1 MKKISAI
8 LSILIFLTSCS
19 CFKNVP
25 REEIHYVQKDST
37 ILKIVD
43 SVRYIPVERYVDII
57 PEYDTLKLETSL
69 AQAQAFVDTNTHTL
83 KGKIENKKGVEKC
96 YKIVEKYVEKC
107 DTIYVK
113 VPVTVEVEKPVKY
126 IPKFFWGTLV
136 YAVLASLLFA
146 VKLYLKIKAGAIQ
159 LPKLR

>member
-8 LSILIFLTSCS
+8 LSILIFLSSCS
-19 CFKNVP
+19 YFKHVP

-43 SVRYIPVERYVDII
+43 SIRYIPVERYVDIVHT
-57 PEYDTLKLETSL
+57 YDTLKLETSL
-69 AQAQAFVDTNTHTL
+69 ASSTAYVDTNTHIL

-96 YKIVEKYVEKC
+96 VKIVEKYVEKC

-126 IPKFFWGTLV
+126 IPNFFWGTLV
-136 YAVLASLLFA
+136 YAVLVSLLFA
-146 VKLYLKIKAGAIQ
+146 VKIYLK
-159 LPKLR
+159 LR

>member
-8 LSILIFLTSCS
+8 LSILIFLSSCS
-19 CFKNVP
+19 CFKHVP

-43 SVRYIPVERYVDII
+43 SIRYIPVERYVDIVHT
-57 PEYDTLKLETSL
+57 YDTLKLETSL
-69 AQAQAFVDTNTHTL
+69 ASSTAFVDTTTHTL

-96 YKIVEKYVEKC
+96 VKIVEKYVEKC

-126 IPKFFWGTLV
+126 IPNFFWGTLV
-136 YAVLASLLFA
+136 YAVLVSLLFA
-146 VKLYLKIKAGAIQ
+146 VKIYLKIKAGAIR

>member
-1 MKKISAI
+1 MKKIFAI
-8 LSILIFLTSCS
+8 FLILIFLSSCS
-19 CFKNVP
+19 CFKHVP

-69 AQAQAFVDTNTHTL
+69 ASSTAYVDTTTHTL

-96 YKIVEKYVEKC
+96 VKIIEKYVEKC
-107 DTIYVK
+107 DTIFVK
-113 VPVTVEVEKPVKY
+113 VPVTVEVIKEKKVV
-126 IPKFFWGTLV
+126 PKFFWGTLV
-136 YAVLASLLFA
+136 YAVLATLLFA
-146 VKLYLKIKAGAIQ
+146 VKIYLKFRKI
-159 LPKLR
+159 

>member
-8 LSILIFLTSCS
+8 VLILIFLTSCS

-43 SVRYIPVERYVDII
+43 SVRIIPVERYVDIVHT
-57 PEYDTLKLETSL
+57 YDTLKLETSL
-69 AQAQAFVDTNTHTL
+69 AQAEAFVDTNTHTL
-83 KGKIENKKGVEKC
+83 KGKIENKKGLEKC
-96 YKIVEKYVEKC
+96 VKIIEKYVEKC
-107 DTIYVK
+107 DTIYAK

-126 IPKFFWGTLV
+126 IPNFFWGTLV
-136 YAVLASLLFA
+136 YAVLLTLLFA
-146 VKLYLKIKAGAIQ
+146 VKIYMKFRKSKIFF
-159 LPKLR
+159 

>member
-1 MKKISAI
+1 MKKIFEI
-8 LSILIFLTSCS
+8 VLILIFLSSCS

-43 SVRYIPVERYVDII
+43 SVRIIPVEKVIDIVHT
-57 PEYDTLKLETSL
+57 YDTLKLETSL
-69 AQAQAFVDTNTHTL
+69 AQAEAFVDTATHAL

-96 YKIVEKYVEKC
+96 VKIIEKYVEKC

-136 YAVLASLLFA
+136 YAVLVSLLFA
-146 VKLYLKIKAGAIQ
+146 VKIYLKF
-159 LPKLR
+159 R

>member
-8 LSILIFLTSCS
+8 VSILIFLTSCS

-43 SVRYIPVERYVDII
+43 SIRYIPVERYVDIVHT
-57 PEYDTLKLETSL
+57 YDTLKLETSL
-69 AQAQAFVDTNTHTL
+69 AQAEAFVDTNTHTL
-83 KGKIENKKGVEKC
+83 KGKIENKKGLEKC
-96 YKIVEKYVEKC
+96 VKIIEKYVEKC
-107 DTIYVK
+107 DTIYAK

-126 IPKFFWGTLV
+126 IPNFFWGTLV
-136 YAVLASLLFA
+136 YAVLLTLLFA
-146 VKLYLKIKAGAIQ
+146 VKIYMKFRKSKIFF
-159 LPKLR
+159 

>member
-1 MKKISAI
+1 MNKIFAI
-8 LSILIFLTSCS
+8 ISILIFLSSCS

-25 REEIHYVQKDST
+25 REEIHYVQKDSI

-43 SVRYIPVERYVDII
+43 SVRYIPVERYVDIVHT
-57 PEYDTLKLETSL
+57 YDTLKLETSL
-69 AQAQAFVDTNTHTL
+69 ASSSAFVDTNTYTL
-83 KGKIENKKGVEKC
+83 KGKIENKKGLEKC

-136 YAVLASLLFA
+136 YAVLVSLLFA
-146 VKLYLKIKAGAIQ
+146 VKIYLK
-159 LPKLR
+159 LR

>member
-8 LSILIFLTSCS
+8 LSILIFLSSCS

-25 REEIHYVQKDST
+25 REEIHYAQKDSI

-43 SVRYIPVERYVDII
+43 SVKYIPVERYVDIVYT
-57 PEYDTLKLETSL
+57 YDTLKLETSL
-69 AQAQAFVDTNTHTL
+69 AQAEAFVDTNTHTL

-96 YKIVEKYVEKC
+96 VKIVEKYVEKC

-113 VPVTVEVEKPVKY
+113 VPVTVEVVKEKKVV
-126 IPKFFWGTLV
+126 PKWCWYLLGFVALVALV
-136 YAVLASLLFA
+136 YAVKF
-146 VKLYLKIKAGAIQ
+146 YLKFRKSKIFF
-159 LPKLR
+159 